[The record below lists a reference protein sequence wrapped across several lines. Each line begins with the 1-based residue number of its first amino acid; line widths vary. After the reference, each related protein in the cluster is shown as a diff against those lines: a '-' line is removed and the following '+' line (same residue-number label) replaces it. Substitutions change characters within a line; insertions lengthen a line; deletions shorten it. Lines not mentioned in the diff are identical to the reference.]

1 MDDDDYEKAN
11 AREWDLNY
19 RTHTKN
25 EAAPSETAKQAA
37 GKRKQRG
44 KQRAQSNQPSALNT
58 GVEQRQPVTIAQPA
72 WLDDRGARRRKQGRQ
87 EPQKLLIDLGDD
99 KQNTAEAAWRELERP
114 TATISIPEEL
124 VWLDQ
129 QHEALARRH
138 GTFIFS
144 QDRRGSGGEV
154 RFDIWGEPQAVHRTK
169 QAIHDWITRETPSK
183 RALGKSAF
191 YKSGSLLPQ
200 QRKNE
205 EKKWAREVKRQRFR
219 QRPPLGTKFGA
230 IGTFHWPVQD
240 HQPHEV
246 LGTFCEALD
255 PIRMDC
261 SCYVVFYPE
270 TQLFQAMGDADAVK
284 TALLRI
290 RKTFFQVAAR
300 QIAPIRRY
308 ILHFTNDDGQ
318 VTIPSKVSLQQFGR
332 IKRIGASAKVTQ
344 EETAKSPRGAGERAS
359 GPLNEQVL
367 ATSTRDVNVAGK
379 SILLMI
385 SKLHYYRGHLNFRIR
400 LGTFLATHYK
410 ATENG
415 SYAIDDFQEMLQ
427 QSQFA
432 GEITTEYVLPSPL
445 MRQKNVLTILK
456 DGRSVQ
462 RDDCLAIASV

>member
-11 AREWDLNY
+11 AREWDLTY
-19 RTHTKN
+19 RSSAIN
-25 EAAPSETAKQAA
+25 ETPSPERAKQST

-44 KQRAQSNQPSALNT
+44 KQRSQPNQPSALST

-87 EPQKLLIDLGDD
+87 EPQALLIDLGDD
-99 KQNTAEAAWRELERP
+99 AQNTAEAAWRDLERP
-114 TATISIPEEL
+114 TATVSIPDEL

-129 QHEALARRH
+129 QHEALARRN
-138 GTFIFS
+138 GTFIFT
-144 QDRRGSGGEV
+144 QGRRSSGGEV
-154 RFDIWGEPQAVHRTK
+154 IFDIWGEPQAVHHTK

-183 RALGKSAF
+183 RAQGKSAF

-219 QRPPLGTKFGA
+219 QRPTLGTKFGA

-308 ILHFTNDDGQ
+308 ILRFSNDHGQ
-318 VTIPSKVSLQQFGR
+318 VDVPSSVSLRQFSR
-332 IKRIGASAKVTQ
+332 IRRIGTNAKVNQ
-344 EETAKSPRGAGERAS
+344 DETAKSPRGTGERAS
-359 GPLNEQVL
+359 GVLKEQVL
-367 ATSTRDVNVAGK
+367 KTSTRDLSVAGK
-379 SILLMI
+379 SVLLMI
-385 SKLHYYRGHLNFRIR
+385 RKLHYYRGHVKFRIR

-410 ATENG
+410 ATEDG
-415 SYAIDDFQEMLQ
+415 SYAIDDFQDMLQ

-432 GEITTEYVLPSPL
+432 GEITTEYVLSTPFK
-445 MRQKNVLTILK
+445 R
-456 DGRSVQ
+456 RSE
-462 RDDCLAIASV
+462 RMS